1 MSKRE
6 IDARKIIAIVLLVLE
21 VIAIIYTGYIR
32 TINETGHFGTF
43 FEPKDNLYLTFSK
56 DIPLDKG
63 DEEVIAPKGSVVLVE
78 IIGSN
83 YVGGYYSKTNDGFDD
98 YNKMDYVDWL
108 TLEMEKGVFWFHLSW
123 DCFEEQTKIRELYSE
138 AEQSTRIKI
147 ERAKTKIIVST
158 IVAVLCCLLVGA
170 LLIFLL
176 SKVKWFVLLY
186 VLQII
191 ILFIML
197 FIWPGIFLWH

>member
-43 FEPKDNLYLTFSK
+43 FEPKDDLYLTFSK

-63 DEEVIAPKGSVVLVE
+63 DEEFIAPKGSVVLVE

-123 DCFEEQTKIRELYSE
+123 DCFEEQAKIRELYSE

-147 ERAKTKIIVST
+147 ERTKTKNIVST
-158 IVAVLCCLLVGA
+158 VVAVLCCLLIGA

-176 SKVKWFVLLY
+176 SKIKWYILLY
-186 VLQII
+186 VIEII
-191 ILFIML
+191 ILFITL
-197 FIWPGIFLWH
+197 FVWPSIFLCH

>member
-1 MSKRE
+1 MRKRE

-123 DCFEEQTKIRELYSE
+123 DCFEEQTKIRALYSE

-170 LLIFLL
+170 LLILLL

>member
-123 DCFEEQTKIRELYSE
+123 DCFEEQTKIRELFSE

>member
-1 MSKRE
+1 MSKWE

-21 VIAIIYTGYIR
+21 VIAIIFSGYIQ
-32 TINETGHFGTF
+32 TINETGHYGTF
-43 FEPKDNLYLTFSK
+43 YKPKDNLYLTFSK

-63 DEEVIAPKGSVVLVE
+63 EEEVIAPKGSVVLVE

>member
-43 FEPKDNLYLTFSK
+43 FEPKDDLYLTFSK

-63 DEEVIAPKGSVVLVE
+63 DEEFIAPKGSVVLVE

-147 ERAKTKIIVST
+147 ERAKTRIIVST

-191 ILFIML
+191 IMFIML

>member
-63 DEEVIAPKGSVVLVE
+63 DEEFIAPKGSVVLVE

-108 TLEMEKGVFWFHLSW
+108 TLEIEKGVFWFHLSW
-123 DCFEEQTKIRELYSE
+123 DCFEEQAKIRELYSE

-147 ERAKTKIIVST
+147 ERAKTRIIVST
-158 IVAVLCCLLVGA
+158 IVAVLCCLLIGA

>member
-1 MSKRE
+1 MRKRE

-147 ERAKTKIIVST
+147 ERSKTKIIVST

-170 LLIFLL
+170 LLILLL

>member
-1 MSKRE
+1 MRKRE

-123 DCFEEQTKIRELYSE
+123 DCFEEQTKIRALYSE

-147 ERAKTKIIVST
+147 KRAKTKIIVST

>member
-1 MSKRE
+1 MRKRE

-158 IVAVLCCLLVGA
+158 VVAVLCCLLVGA

>member
-6 IDARKIIAIVLLVLE
+6 IDTRKIIAIVLLVLE

-123 DCFEEQTKIRELYSE
+123 DCFEEQAKIRELYSE

-147 ERAKTKIIVST
+147 ERAKTRIIVST

>member
-1 MSKRE
+1 MRKRE

>member
-1 MSKRE
+1 MIKWE
-6 IDARKIIAIVLLVLE
+6 MDVRKIIAIVLLVLE
-21 VIAIIYTGYIR
+21 VIAIIFSGYIQ

-63 DEEVIAPKGSVVLVE
+63 DEEFIAPKGSVVLVE

-108 TLEMEKGVFWFHLSW
+108 TLEMEKEVFWFHLSW
-123 DCFEEQTKIRELYSE
+123 DCFEEQAKIRELYSE

-147 ERAKTKIIVST
+147 ERAKTRIIVST

>member
-63 DEEVIAPKGSVVLVE
+63 DEEFIAPKGSVVLVE

-147 ERAKTKIIVST
+147 ERAKTRIIVST

>member
-1 MSKRE
+1 
-6 IDARKIIAIVLLVLE
+6 
-21 VIAIIYTGYIR
+21 
-32 TINETGHFGTF
+32 
-43 FEPKDNLYLTFSK
+43 
-56 DIPLDKG
+56 
-63 DEEVIAPKGSVVLVE
+63 
-78 IIGSN
+78 
-83 YVGGYYSKTNDGFDD
+83 
-98 YNKMDYVDWL
+98 MDYVDWL
-108 TLEMEKGVFWFHLSW
+108 TLEMEKEVFWFHLSW
-123 DCFEEQTKIRELYSE
+123 DCFEEQAKIRELYSE

-147 ERAKTKIIVST
+147 ERAKTRIIVST

>member
-1 MSKRE
+1 MSKWE
-6 IDARKIIAIVLLVLE
+6 IDVRKIIAIVLLVLE

-123 DCFEEQTKIRELYSE
+123 DCFEEQAKIRELYSE

-147 ERAKTKIIVST
+147 ERAKTRIIVST

>member
-63 DEEVIAPKGSVVLVE
+63 DEEFIAPKGSVVLVE

-108 TLEMEKGVFWFHLSW
+108 TLEIEKGVFWFHLSW

-147 ERAKTKIIVST
+147 ERAKTRIIVST
-158 IVAVLCCLLVGA
+158 IVAVLCCLLIGA